1 MAEEIAAMGDV
12 ITGGVLASVVEPVHD
27 EAQSANNGTCG
38 NCQTALLGKHCHHCG
53 QSAHIHRTLSAFGHD
68 FLHSIFHFEGKIW
81 RTIPMLVLQ
90 PGGLTRRYIHGQRA
104 RFVSPLALFLFFVFL
119 MFAVFGLTGGPFQL
133 NSSVTQNGVVTNEA
147 ELRGQLSTAK
157 QTLATLI
164 KEREATAEEKRVVIE
179 KRISVLQKEI
189 KGLTLGADVA
199 AGNVN
204 LETALSDFKVKTSSP
219 KIDAALN
226 HAIDNPALT
235 IYRIQSA
242 AYKFSWALI
251 PISLPFL
258 WILFAW
264 RREYKLYDHAV
275 FITYSLSFMFL
286 LVIVLALVRTAGLSG
301 AWIAI
306 PLLVFP
312 PLHMY
317 WQFKVGYELTRNG
330 ALWRTAL
337 MTVFAAICLIMFAI
351 LLLILGLSG

>member
-1 MAEEIAAMGDV
+1 
-12 ITGGVLASVVEPVHD
+12 
-27 EAQSANNGTCG
+27 
-38 NCQTALLGKHCHHCG
+38 
-53 QSAHIHRTLSAFGHD
+53 
-68 FLHSIFHFEGKIW
+68 
-81 RTIPMLVLQ
+81 MLVSR

-133 NSSVTQNGVVTNEA
+133 NSSVTHNGVVTNEV
-147 ELRGQLSTAK
+147 ELRGQLSKAK
-157 QTLATLI
+157 QTLSSLI
-164 KEREATAEEKRVVIE
+164 QERETTATGKRDAID
-179 KRISVLQKEI
+179 KRISALQEEI
-189 KGLTLGADVA
+189 KVLALGADAA
-199 AGNVN
+199 AGKIN
-204 LETALSDFKVKTSSP
+204 LETTLSDFNIKTSSP

-226 HAIDNPALT
+226 HAIANPALT

-301 AWIAI
+301 SWITI
-306 PLLVFP
+306 PLIVVP

-317 WQFKVGYELTRNG
+317 WQFKVGYELTRSG
-330 ALWRTAL
+330 ALWRTAV
-337 MTVFAAICLIMFAI
+337 MTVFAAICLIMFAV